1 MVSPLELAIRFLED
15 FGLFRVV
22 LPFLL
27 VFTIMFAILEKTRIL
42 GTEKIKGETV
52 PNKSLNAMFSFV
64 VALFVVATPSVVD
77 FLQLS
82 LPRVLLVL
90 VILISFMLLAGSLLA
105 SKEVSIDELMDS
117 NFKMLLIFV
126 LFLGVVLISMSAL
139 YTESGETWLQIF
151 INWIVNEW
159 SGAIFGSA
167 ILFIIM
173 IAAVF
178 IIIGK
183 GSGKSKEEN
192 K

>member
-1 MVSPLELAIRFLED
+1 MVSPLELAIKFLED

-27 VFTIMFAILEKTRIL
+27 VFTIMFAILEKTKIL

-90 VILISFMLLAGSLLA
+90 VVLISFMLLAGSLLS
-105 SKEVSIDELMDS
+105 SKEVSIDDLMNS
-117 NFKMLLIFV
+117 GFKMLLIFV
-126 LFLGVVLISMSAL
+126 LFFGVILISMSAL
-139 YTESGETWLQIF
+139 YTENGETWLQIF

-159 SGAIFGSA
+159 TGAVFGSV
-167 ILFIIM
+167 ILFIVM
-173 IAAVF
+173 IAAIF
-178 IIIGK
+178 MIIGK
-183 GSGKSKEEN
+183 GPSKGKEES